1 MFFYIYKKPKASMK
15 KLLTLL
21 VFLSFNINAQV
32 ITIGTQTWTTK
43 NLEVST
49 YRNGDTIPQVE
60 SESDWAKLSTG
71 AWCYSEKDNG
81 TVYGKLY
88 NWYAVKDARGLAPNG
103 FHIPSD
109 AEWTILTDNLGGAE
123 IAGSKMK
130 SILGWHGSVKGINAS
145 GFSALPGGC
154 RNYNGAFGYV
164 GYYGYWWSSTED
176 NTFHAFYR
184 HLSYDNGNAYRVFN
198 DEHDGFSVRCLK
210 D

>member
-1 MFFYIYKKPKASMK
+1 MK

-21 VFLSFNINAQV
+21 VLINFNLKAQV

-60 SESDWAKLSTG
+60 SEADWAKLSTG

-81 TVYGKLY
+81 TAYGKLY

-109 AEWTILTDNLGGAE
+109 AEWSRNCR
-123 IAGSKMK
+123 
-130 SILGWHGSVKGINAS
+130 INNEKYIRLARK
-145 GFSALPGGC
+145 C
-154 RNYNGAFGYV
+154 
-164 GYYGYWWSSTED
+164 
-176 NTFHAFYR
+176 
-184 HLSYDNGNAYRVFN
+184 
-198 DEHDGFSVRCLK
+198 
-210 D
+210 

>member
-1 MFFYIYKKPKASMK
+1 MK

-60 SESDWAKLSTG
+60 SESYWAKLSTG

-88 NWYAVKDARGLAPNG
+88 NWYAVKDDTWLSPK
-103 FHIPSD
+103 
-109 AEWTILTDNLGGAE
+109 W
-123 IAGSKMK
+123 
-130 SILGWHGSVKGINAS
+130 
-145 GFSALPGGC
+145 FSHTQRC
-154 RNYNGAFGYV
+154 RVDYTN
-164 GYYGYWWSSTED
+164 
-176 NTFHAFYR
+176 R
-184 HLSYDNGNAYRVFN
+184 
-198 DEHDGFSVRCLK
+198 
-210 D
+210 

>member
-1 MFFYIYKKPKASMK
+1 MK

-21 VFLSFNINAQV
+21 VLINFNINAQV
-32 ITIGTQTWTTK
+32 ITIGTQTWSTK

-60 SESDWAKLSTG
+60 SEADWAKLSTG

-123 IAGSKMK
+123 IAGSTMK
-130 SILGWHGSVKGINAS
+130 SILGWHGSIKATMLVAFRRYLVVVAITMVPLAT
-145 GFSALPGGC
+145 LVIMVTGG
-154 RNYNGAFGYV
+154 
-164 GYYGYWWSSTED
+164 
-176 NTFHAFYR
+176 
-184 HLSYDNGNAYRVFN
+184 
-198 DEHDGFSVRCLK
+198 VRLRTIPFTLFT
-210 D
+210 DT